1 MRRNILKNI
10 DLMLDI
16 IKRPPLGIVLALTIF
31 ACLFLG
37 FFVDKEI
44 IVFVK
49 ENPQYFYIDVFKII
63 TKVGDATGWLLAASI
78 GFLFCVFVQRS
89 KYLIQYHSQLYDY
102 ALKFWYVILSC
113 LLSGVIH
120 HAIKITLGRYRPR
133 YLFSE
138 QWYGINPLNFN
149 IAHNSFPSGH
159 TQTIFA
165 ITAALTIL
173 YPRLGIVFFSIA
185 VLVGISRIILIAH
198 YPSDV
203 IFGAYLGLS
212 TAILVRRYY
221 LDKRLIIKLH

>member
-1 MRRNILKNI
+1 
-10 DLMLDI
+10 
-16 IKRPPLGIVLALTIF
+16 
-31 ACLFLG
+31 
-37 FFVDKEI
+37 
-44 IVFVK
+44 
-49 ENPQYFYIDVFKII
+49 
-63 TKVGDATGWLLAASI
+63 
-78 GFLFCVFVQRS
+78 
-89 KYLIQYHSQLYDY
+89 
-102 ALKFWYVILSC
+102 
-113 LLSGVIH
+113 
-120 HAIKITLGRYRPR
+120 LGRYRPR

-185 VLVGISRIILIAH
+185 ILVGGSRIILIAH

-212 TAILVRRYY
+212 TAILVSRYY